1 MKYTEFISAEEIS
14 KKVVELGKEID
25 AHYAD
30 VSEPILVVGLL
41 RGSFIF
47 MADLVRAISHDLETD
62 FMTVS
67 SYGNAKKSS
76 GEVKIVMD
84 LNEPV
89 EGRHLLLVEDIV
101 DSGNTFHN
109 VIELLRHRK
118 PASIKVATLLNKPSR
133 REVDVPV
140 DFCGFEIPDEFVF
153 GMGLDYEQL
162 YRNLPFV
169 AIKSEE

>member
-1 MKYTEFISAEEIS
+1 MEYKELLS
-14 KKVVELGKEID
+14 KDDIQKRVLELGREIDEQYKEID
-25 AHYAD
+25 
-30 VSEPILVVGLL
+30 EPILVVGLL

-47 MADLVRAISHDLETD
+47 MADLVRAVSHKLETD

-67 SYGNAKKSS
+67 SYGNATKSS

-101 DSGNTFHN
+101 DSGNTFYN
-109 VIELLRHRK
+109 VIELLKHRH

-140 DFCGFEIPDEFVF
+140 DFCGFNIPDEFVF
-153 GMGLDYEQL
+153 GMGLDLEQL

-169 AIKSEE
+169 AVKQ

>member
-1 MKYTEFISAEEIS
+1 MEYRELITKDEIA
-14 KKVVELGKEID
+14 KRIAELGKEID
-25 AHYAD
+25 LWYKE
-30 VSEPILVVGLL
+30 VKEPILVVGLL

-47 MADLVRAISHDLETD
+47 MADLVRAIEHDLHTD

-67 SYGNAKKSS
+67 SYGNATKSS

-84 LNEPV
+84 LNQPV

-109 VIELLRHRK
+109 VIELLKHRH
-118 PASIKVATLLNKPSR
+118 PASVKVATLLNKPSR
-133 REVDVPV
+133 REVEVSV
-140 DFCGFEIPDEFVF
+140 DFCGFDIPDEFVF
-153 GMGLDYEQL
+153 GMGLDFEQC

-169 AIKSEE
+169 AVKK